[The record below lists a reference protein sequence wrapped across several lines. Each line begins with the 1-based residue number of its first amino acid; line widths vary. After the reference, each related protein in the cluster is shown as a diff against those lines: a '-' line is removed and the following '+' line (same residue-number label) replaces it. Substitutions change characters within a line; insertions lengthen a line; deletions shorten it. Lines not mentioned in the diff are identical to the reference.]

1 MARYSLLIGFF
12 ILMGVFALVLDRMGS
27 GEYNPRDIPTE
38 FIGKAA
44 PGINVPELYDPSK
57 MVKVSD
63 MQGQVW
69 LFNVWGTWCPECW
82 REHKYLNELS
92 KSGIPIVGLN
102 WRDEASEAK
111 QMLDRLGNPFV
122 KIGFDPDSSVAMDWG
137 VYGAPETFVI
147 NAQGIVVA
155 KHAGGI
161 TPGVWAEKFAKH
173 FQSAQSSSTKNIMG
187 NNGTL

>member
-1 MARYSLLIGFF
+1 MARYVLLIGFF
-12 ILMGVFALVLDRMGS
+12 IFMGVFALVLDRMGK

-44 PGINVPELYDPSK
+44 PGINVPELLDPTK

-63 MQGQVW
+63 MKGQVW

-82 REHKYLNELS
+82 REHKYLNELN
-92 KSGIPIVGLN
+92 KNGIPIVGLN
-102 WRDEASEAK
+102 WRDEAIEAK
-111 QMLDRLGNPFV
+111 NMLDRMGNPFV

-161 TPGVWAEKFAKH
+161 TPRVWAEKFAKH
-173 FQSAQSSSTKNIMG
+173 FQAAQSSNEANVMG
-187 NNGTL
+187 NNGRL